1 MLANFEL
8 LTVDPM
14 TDDIAILALQFHH
27 NYYEPKVTHA
37 NVMIYILINDVQ
49 HLNNLILVH
58 RQLTYVLNYGANCSS
73 QKQSNSFG
81 CSPVIEVWKIL
92 IIKIMYIL
100 TSI

>member
-37 NVMIYILINDVQ
+37 KSILYNLLHDVYN
-49 HLNNLILVH
+49 LNNLVLIH
-58 RQLTYVLNYGANCSS
+58 RQLTYVLNHAANCSS
-73 QKQSNSFG
+73 HKRSNSFG
-81 CSPVIEVWKIL
+81 CSPNISVWKIL
-92 IIKIMYIL
+92 ILKII
-100 TSI
+100 